1 MFVFQLAEYQKK
13 QNLLTYFNGM
23 LGMVWPEDKWLLFGA
38 DPDPGADLD
47 LDLDLSCTT
56 CLNEKNLAH
65 KP

>member
-38 DPDPGADLD
+38 DPDPGADQGPFMHYL
-47 LDLDLSCTT
+47 LEWKKSGT
-56 CLNEKNLAH
+56 
-65 KP
+65 